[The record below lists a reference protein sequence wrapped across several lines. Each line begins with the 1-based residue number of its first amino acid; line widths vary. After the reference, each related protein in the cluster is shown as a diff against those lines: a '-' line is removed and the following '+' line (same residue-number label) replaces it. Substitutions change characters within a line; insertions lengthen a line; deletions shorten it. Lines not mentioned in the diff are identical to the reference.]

1 MIKGVIDMKEN
12 SVALSYLFT
21 PTVLKEIYFN
31 KSSNKLLNVFKE
43 LNIQSLLYEDMT
55 LRELFE
61 KAYKQLLKTYRNEYI
76 FKNAIA
82 RKILL
87 GRHSINSSTLFT
99 EFRVETS
106 KADVVIFNGTTHVY
120 EIKTELDNFE
130 RLKNQIAN
138 YKKVFE
144 FVNVVTAESKVK
156 IIEKL
161 VDKDIGIIVLTEQ
174 YTLKT
179 IRKANSNLEKL
190 DKASLFNLLRK
201 NEYLKI
207 IKKRFG
213 YVPDVPNTKIYTECL
228 ELFSTLSVSEIHKE
242 VLHTLKSRVSYK
254 NLVNNI
260 KQFPDSLKVA
270 ILEANLNLEEQKEF
284 LKLLNTK
291 LSNIFL
297 QRGKYV
303 SSIS

>member
-1 MIKGVIDMKEN
+1 MREKTI
-12 SVALSYLFT
+12 ALSYLFT
-21 PTVLKEIYFN
+21 PTVLKEIYSN
-31 KSSNKLLNVFKE
+31 KTSNKLFSVFE
-43 LNIQSLLYEDMT
+43 ESNMQNLLYEDMT
-55 LRELFE
+55 LKELFE
-61 KAYKQLLKTYRNEYI
+61 KAYKQLLETYRNEYV
-76 FKNAIA
+76 FKNAISQ
-82 RKILL
+82 KILL

-120 EIKTELDNFE
+120 EIKTELDNLE
-130 RLKNQIAN
+130 RLENQIAN

-144 FVNVVTAESKVK
+144 FVNVVTVESKVK
-156 IIEKL
+156 TIEKL
-161 VDKDIGIIVLTEQ
+161 VDEDIGILVLTEQ

-179 IRKANSNLEKL
+179 IRKANSNLEML

-213 YVPDVPNTKIYTECL
+213 YVPNAPNTKIYAECL
-228 ELFSTLSVSEIHKE
+228 ELFSTLTIGEIHKE
-242 VLHTLKSRVSYK
+242 VLRTLKNRVSYK
-254 NLVNNI
+254 GLVNNI
-260 KQFPDSLKVA
+260 QQFPDSLKVA
-270 ILEANLNLEEQKEF
+270 ILEANLNIEEQKEF

-291 LSNIFL
+291 LKKIFL

-303 SSIS
+303 SSVS